1 MGLRRI
7 LRFALPA
14 VLSAAFLTGAPGP
27 ARADGPVSTYTST
40 VSGDPADVYYPTGIS
55 ERLPVAL
62 MLQGAQVGRAHYSA
76 YARAVAAHGFIVVVP
91 DHRRLL
97 FFDNDYYPEQK
108 QAADTVAW
116 MKDENYRDGS
126 PLEDLVKTTRL
137 VLLGHSFGGATGL
150 SIVGETCTFPFCTG
164 LTYEMPTQV
173 KGASFFGANNKSPL
187 TGTFAT
193 IDLQVPTQL
202 VQGVQ
207 DGVALP
213 ADAETTYTKMIHDP
227 KQIVRVSGTN
237 HYGITDTQNPAGADP
252 EVGPQSLGQGQSI
265 EIAARWAAKFL
276 LAAMGDEAAADYV
289 WNTGDAADPD
299 VTVTGDN

>member
-1 MGLRRI
+1 MGLRRF
-7 LRFALPA
+7 LRLALPA
-14 VLSAAFLTGAPGP
+14 FLSAAFLTGVSAP
-27 ARADGPVSTYTST
+27 AQADAPVSSFTST
-40 VSGDPADVYYPTGIS
+40 VSGDPADVYYPTGIT
-55 ERLPVAL
+55 ERTPVAL

-76 YARAVAAHGFIVVVP
+76 YARAVAAYGFIVVVP
-91 DHRRLL
+91 DHKRLL
-97 FFDNDYYPEQK
+97 FFDNDFYPEQK

-116 MKDENYRDGS
+116 MKAEDDRTGS
-126 PLEDLVKTTRL
+126 PLKSKVKTTRM
-137 VLLGHSFGGATGL
+137 VLLGHSFGGAAGL
-150 SIVGETCTFPFCTG
+150 SIVGETCTIPFCTG
-164 LTYEMPTQV
+164 LTYTMPTQV

-213 ADAETTYTKMIHDP
+213 ADAESTYNKMIFDP

-237 HYGITDTQNPAGADP
+237 HYGITNGQNPAGADP
-252 EVGPQSLGQGQSI
+252 EAGPQSFTQARSI
-265 EIAARWAAKFL
+265 EIAARWSAKFL
-276 LAAMGDEAAADYV
+276 LASMGDTAAEDYV